1 MLSSTY
7 LDYLYI
13 YLKNTEFVCSPN
25 LSLSEV
31 VTMAKKIVIT
41 LKGCNN
47 GKIKL
52 LQRLQVVTMAN

>member
-1 MLSSTY
+1 MFIFTSKTQ
-7 LDYLYI
+7 
-13 YLKNTEFVCSPN
+13 N
-25 LSLSEV
+25 LFAHPPEV
-31 VTMAKKIVIT
+31 VTMAKKIVTT